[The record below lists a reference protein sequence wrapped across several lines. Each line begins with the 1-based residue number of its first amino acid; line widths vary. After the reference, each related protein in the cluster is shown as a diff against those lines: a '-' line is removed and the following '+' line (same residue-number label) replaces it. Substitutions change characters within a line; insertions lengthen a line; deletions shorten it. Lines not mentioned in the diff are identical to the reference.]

1 MKIKCEMCGNT
12 ARFVVNDTVAF
23 CEDCFSPDDPTV
35 QQLEAEGRLVYEE
48 IGGDD
53 DSSEDE

>member
-12 ARFVVNDTVAF
+12 ARFIVNNAVAF

-35 QQLEAEGRLVYEE
+35 QQLEAEGLSYEE
-48 IGGDD
+48 LGGDD
-53 DSSEDE
+53 DSDESE

>member
-1 MKIKCEMCGNT
+1 MELKCEMCGNT

-35 QQLEAEGRLVYEE
+35 QQLEAEGLVYEE

-53 DSSEDE
+53 DSSKDE